1 MERFDKKPLF
11 LESYALS
18 YHAWLPYYAR
28 LAYAGV
34 WLYHLNMFTAVYRK
48 CGKWWAAYVEEV
60 PGVNT
65 QGATLAEARA
75 NLKEALALI
84 LETNRVN

>member
-1 MERFDKKPLF
+1 
-11 LESYALS
+11 
-18 YHAWLPYYAR
+18 
-28 LAYAGV
+28 
-34 WLYHLNMFTAVYRK
+34 
-48 CGKWWAAYVEEV
+48 VEEV

-84 LETNRVN
+84 LETNRTLAREAEQDSRCIREPLQVEA

>member
-1 MERFDKKPLF
+1 
-11 LESYALS
+11 
-18 YHAWLPYYAR
+18 
-28 LAYAGV
+28 
-34 WLYHLNMFTAVYRK
+34 MFTAVYRK
-48 CGKWWAAYVEEV
+48 SGKWWAAYVEEV

-84 LETNRVN
+84 LQANREQEQNSPVQ

>member
-1 MERFDKKPLF
+1 
-11 LESYALS
+11 
-18 YHAWLPYYAR
+18 
-28 LAYAGV
+28 
-34 WLYHLNMFTAVYRK
+34 
-48 CGKWWAAYVEEV
+48 VEEV

-84 LETNRVN
+84 LQANREQEQNSPVQ